1 MQLRGLGPSDHS
13 SWVFSRM
20 FHTIARTICLTLLVF
35 APVWGQ
41 SPTPDYHVVVVSES
55 GDIATW
61 LTPAGP
67 GLVPDRVVPIGVMP
81 SDIDGPHNI
90 TVSPDGKNYYIT
102 VAHGTPFGSL
112 WKMDAA
118 TDSLLGRAQVE
129 LFPTTISLTP
139 DGQYAFVANSDF
151 YGDHPR
157 TNVVSVIHTPTM
169 RKITDVPACDMPHGV
184 KVNHRGTRVYV
195 SCMHSDEIL
204 QLEIATFAVTR
215 RARTGGGHVMTA
227 ASPLPHGPAA
237 PATGPHAEQECSPT
251 FVSVSPDDARLY
263 VACNYGNTLQV
274 WDAARLQRIREV
286 PVGKGAYNVEPSPD
300 GKLVIVTNKKDQS
313 VSIIDAASLSEVA
326 RIPTSKKVV
335 HGVAYSPDSHLA
347 YISCESIGAD
357 PGAVD
362 VIDLNVRRRVASIS
376 VPGQPTGVTIVPTH
390 PSVRRQ

>member
-1 MQLRGLGPSDHS
+1 MIRT
-13 SWVFSRM
+13 V
-20 FHTIARTICLTLLVF
+20 ARATCLTLLVS
-35 APVWGQ
+35 AQAWGQ
-41 SPTPDYHVVVVSES
+41 SRAPEYHVVVVSES

-61 LTPAGP
+61 LTPTDN
-67 GLVPDRVVPIGVMP
+67 GLAPDRVVPIGVMP

-90 TVSPDGKNYYIT
+90 TVSPDGRNYYIT

-112 WKMDAA
+112 WKMDVA

-129 LFPTTISLTP
+129 LFPTTISVTP

-204 QLEIATFAVTR
+204 QLDVATFAITR
-215 RARTGGGHVMTA
+215 RAKTGAGHAMTA
-227 ASPLPHGPAA
+227 AGPPPHGPAA
-237 PATGPHAEQECSPT
+237 PASTSHADQECSPT

-274 WDAARLQRIREV
+274 WDAAEFKRIKEI

-300 GKLVIVTNKKDQS
+300 GKVVIVTNKKDQS
-313 VSIIDAASLSEVA
+313 VSIIDAASLAEVA

-335 HGVAYSPDSHLA
+335 HGVAYSPDGRLA

-362 VIDLNVRRRVASIS
+362 VIDLSARKRITTVS

-390 PSVRRQ
+390 PPARRQ

>member
-1 MQLRGLGPSDHS
+1 VIRTVIRALG
-13 SWVFSRM
+13 
-20 FHTIARTICLTLLVF
+20 LTLLVV
-35 APVWGQ
+35 AHAWGQ
-41 SPTPDYHVVVVSES
+41 SSAPEYRVVVVSES
-55 GDIATW
+55 GDIASW
-61 LTPAGP
+61 LRPTAQ
-67 GLVPDRVVPIGVMP
+67 GLAPDRVVPIGVMP

-90 TVSPDGKNYYIT
+90 TVSPDGTSYYIT

-112 WKMDAA
+112 WKLDVAS
-118 TDSLLGRAQVE
+118 DSLLGRAQVE

-169 RKITDVPACDMPHGV
+169 RKITDVPVCDMPHGV

-204 QLEIATFAVTR
+204 QLDVATFAIAR
-215 RARTGGGHVMTA
+215 RARTGAGHAMTA
-227 ASPLPHGPAA
+227 SAPPQHGPAA
-237 PATGPHAEQECSPT
+237 PASTRQASQECSPT
-251 FVSVSPDDARLY
+251 FISVSPDDARLY

-274 WDAARLQRIREV
+274 WDAAGFKRIKEI

-300 GKLVIVTNKKDQS
+300 GRVIIVTNKKDQS
-313 VSIIDAASLSEVA
+313 VSLIDAASLAEVA

-335 HGVAYSPDSHLA
+335 HGVAYSPDGRLA

-362 VIDLNVRRRVASIS
+362 VIDLSARKRVATVS
-376 VPGQPTGVTIVPTH
+376 VPGQPTGVTIVPAH
-390 PSVRRQ
+390 PPARSQ

>member
-1 MQLRGLGPSDHS
+1 M
-13 SWVFSRM
+13 M
-20 FHTIARTICLTLLVF
+20 RTIVRATCLTLLTF
-35 APVWGQ
+35 AQAWGQ
-41 SPTPDYHVVVVSES
+41 SRTPGYRVVVVSES

-61 LTPAGP
+61 LRPTDQ
-67 GLVPDRVVPIGVMP
+67 GLVTDRVVPIGVMP
-81 SDIDGPHNI
+81 SDIDGPHNV
-90 TVSPDGKNYYIT
+90 TVAPDGRSYYVT

-112 WKMDAA
+112 WKMDIAS
-118 TDSLLGRAQVE
+118 DSLLGRAQVE

-169 RKITDVPACDMPHGV
+169 TKITDVPACDMPHGV

-204 QLEIATFAVTR
+204 QLEVATLVIAR
-215 RARTGGGHVMTA
+215 RAKTGGGHVTTATPPPQHAPAVA
-227 ASPLPHGPAA
+227 ASV
-237 PATGPHAEQECSPT
+237 HADQECSPT

-263 VACNYGNTLQV
+263 VACNYGNSLQV
-274 WDAARLQRIREV
+274 WDAAGFKRIKEI

-313 VSIIDAASLSEVA
+313 VSIIDAASLAEVA

-335 HGVAYSPDSHLA
+335 HGVAYSPDSRLA

-362 VIDLNVRRRVASIS
+362 VIDLGARKRVGTVS
-376 VPGQPTGVTIVPTH
+376 VPGQPTGVTIVAMHSPA
-390 PSVRRQ
+390 QGQ